1 MATIS
6 VIIPS
11 FNRAVLLERA
21 IASVLAQSRPADE
34 IIVINDGSTDNTAT
48 LLTERYPEIRFIHQQ
63 HRGVSA
69 ARNTG
74 ITSTN
79 SDWIALLDS
88 DDVWHHNKL
97 ERQQQA
103 VNNAPQYL
111 ICHSD
116 EFWVRH
122 GKRVNPMNKHRKTGG
137 DIFQR
142 CLSMCVISPSTAM
155 IHRSLFDEMG
165 LFDET
170 LPVCEDY
177 DLWLRFCSRYQ
188 VLHINEALI
197 TKYGGHADQLS
208 HRYWGMDRFRIRAL
222 SGIIADPHLH
232 ETQRKAAIRAMTE
245 KIHIYLNGAAKRG
258 NTEYVRECQLLL
270 AQYADHSVTI

>member
-21 IASVLAQSRPADE
+21 ITSVLAQSRLADE

-48 LLTERYPEIRFIHQQ
+48 LLPERYPEIKFIHQQ
-63 HRGVSA
+63 HCGVSA
-69 ARNTG
+69 ARNAG
-74 ITSTN
+74 ITAASG
-79 SDWIALLDS
+79 DWIALLDS
-88 DDVWHHNKL
+88 DDIWHHNKL

-103 VNNAPQYL
+103 VNNTPQHL

-116 EFWVRH
+116 EFWVSH
-122 GKRVNPMNKHRKTGG
+122 GKRVNPMKKHRKTGG
-137 DIFQR
+137 DIFQH
-142 CLSMCVISPSTAM
+142 CLGMCVISPSTVM

-170 LPVCEDY
+170 LPACEDY

-188 VLHINEALI
+188 VLYVNEALI

-208 HRYWGMDRFRIRAL
+208 RQYWGMDRFRIRSL
-222 SGIIADPHLH
+222 SRIIADPCLH
-232 ETQRKAAIRAMTE
+232 KAQREAAIKTMTE
-245 KIHIYLNGAAKRG
+245 KIHIYLNGATKHG
-258 NTEYVRECQLLL
+258 NTEYVDECQLLL
-270 AQYADHSVTI
+270 AQYADHSVAV